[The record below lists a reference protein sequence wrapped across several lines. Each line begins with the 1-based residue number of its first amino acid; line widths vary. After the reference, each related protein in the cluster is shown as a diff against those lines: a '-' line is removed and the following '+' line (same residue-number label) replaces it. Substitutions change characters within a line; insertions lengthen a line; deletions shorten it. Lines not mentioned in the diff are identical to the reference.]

1 MSTGLWSVVLQLS
14 DLVCTLGD
22 VPLRQPTFLDMA
34 TLVALA
40 EYNDVPVPHA
50 AEIVEK
56 TVSKRG
62 GSAAL
67 GMGPASIGANAGR
80 DIEFQASYSL
90 SPNDKATVSRV
101 IDGLHRA
108 GVVASDAGATPLARG
123 ELLEPEGDVQITGC
137 SIAAKLLYLALQVV
151 RDTDG
156 DLSDLDAE
164 AMGPQFPSLAKDI
177 FIGNQALPIP
187 MLMELTG
194 TNLEPRVFLNLSP
207 DHFVD
212 AAAIDRVEGHVQV
225 LGSVSQ
231 MVASGGFLTAERWL
245 LHGWELLL
253 RRTLMTTIDNTVKEL
268 VEVFDVDLPEAGVQ
282 AYFTGPAIV
291 LDVVAVY

>member
-1 MSTGLWSVVLQLS
+1 
-14 DLVCTLGD
+14 
-22 VPLRQPTFLDMA
+22 MA

-40 EYNDVPVPHA
+40 EYNDVPVPLA
-50 AEIVEK
+50 AEIVER

-62 GSAAL
+62 GTASL
-67 GMGPASIGANAGR
+67 GVAGASVGANVGR

-101 IDGLHRA
+101 IDGLHVT
-108 GVVASDAGATPLARG
+108 GVVGANAGGSPLVRG
-123 ELLEPEGDVQITGC
+123 ELLELEGDARITGC

-151 RDTDG
+151 RETDE
-156 DLSDLDAE
+156 DLDDLDANSL
-164 AMGPQFPSLAKDI
+164 GPQFMAMAKKI
-177 FIGNQALPIP
+177 FIGNEALPIP
-187 MLMELTG
+187 LLMELENSELG
-194 TNLEPRVFLNLSP
+194 PRVFLNLSP

-212 AAAIDRVEGHVQV
+212 AAATDRVEGHVQV

-231 MVASGGFLTAERWL
+231 MVAEGSFLTAERWL
-245 LHGWELLL
+245 LHGWEQLM
-253 RRTLMTTIDNTVKEL
+253 RRTLMTTIDTTVKDL
-268 VEVFDVDLPEAGVQ
+268 VDLFEVDLPDDDVQ